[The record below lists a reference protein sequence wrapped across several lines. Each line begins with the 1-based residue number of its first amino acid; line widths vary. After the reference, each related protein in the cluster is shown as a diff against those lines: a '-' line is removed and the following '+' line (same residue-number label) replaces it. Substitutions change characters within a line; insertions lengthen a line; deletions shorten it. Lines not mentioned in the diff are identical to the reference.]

1 MNANIPNVINQYL
14 QFAADLNSNVA
25 SAIQLLNHLRFN
37 VSDIINRYAPLAAP
51 PLPTRRPLNLPII
64 GLGGTLNERFGA
76 TSRVRRT
83 PLQRAQ
89 FSTRSSQTNRVGG
102 ESTYRRTFSGA
113 RPTPTRVVRTST
125 TICPFS
131 DLSTN
136 YIMCPIRQTPFI
148 ASDNVMKINKCEHVF
163 LEDAL
168 REWFRAS
175 SECPVCRHNINPRQG
190 SARQGTAR
198 PAARREN
205 RRVSSNIAASTEE
218 LRESLQYL
226 MNFTDP
232 SNNRILDS
240 SGGTYGDTSAVLLE
254 YSFPLT
260 LT

>member
-1 MNANIPNVINQYL
+1 MNTNTTNVINQYL
-14 QFAADLNSNVA
+14 QFAADVNSNVA
-25 SAIQLLNHLRFN
+25 AAIQLLNHMRFN
-37 VSDIINRYAPLAAP
+37 VSDIINRYAILAAP

-83 PLQRAQ
+83 PLMRRQ
-89 FSTRSSQTNRVGG
+89 FSARGSQTNRVDAR
-102 ESTYRRTFSGA
+102 TYRRSFSGV
-113 RPTPTRVVRTST
+113 RPTPTRVVRASTSV
-125 TICPFS
+125 CHFS

-148 ASDNVMKINKCEHVF
+148 ASDNVMKINECGHVF

-175 SECPVCRHNINPRQG
+175 SECPVCRHNINPQL
-190 SARQGTAR
+190 
-198 PAARREN
+198 PRREN
-205 RRVSSNIAASTEE
+205 SSASSDITASREE
-218 LRESLQYL
+218 LRESLQYM
-226 MNFTDP
+226 MNFADP

-240 SGGTYGDTSAVLLE
+240 SGVTHGGIDVSGNALFCLE